1 LAAVLTNFNLTRIT
15 RDSPSSGLFGNG
27 EREHNVI
34 AVGSLG
40 DLGRALVKVER
51 AKVARVSAD
60 DILYGAS
67 LGCWYEPLL
76 IRVKTEAYRIF
87 TNELIKK

>member
-1 LAAVLTNFNLTRIT
+1 M
-15 RDSPSSGLFGNG
+15 FGNG
-27 EREHNVI
+27 EREHNLI

-40 DLGRALVKVER
+40 DLGRALLKVEW
-51 AKVARVSAD
+51 AKVTRVSAD

-76 IRVKTEAYRIF
+76 IRVRTEAYRVF
-87 TNELIKK
+87 TNKLIKK